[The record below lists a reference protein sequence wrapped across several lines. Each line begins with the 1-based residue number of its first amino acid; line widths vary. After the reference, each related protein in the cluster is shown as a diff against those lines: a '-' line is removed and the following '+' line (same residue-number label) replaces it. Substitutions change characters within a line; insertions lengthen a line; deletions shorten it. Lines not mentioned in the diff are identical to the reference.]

1 MNFATFFI
9 LFLNVESFVYVTR
22 PLKTRNLAL
31 MNNCKNETYIK
42 PSLLLLVE
50 VKDLYVNNWMEGEV
64 VWDLDNIDVID
75 DIDNGEKKI
84 KDADHI
90 NELFNLFF

>member
-1 MNFATFFI
+1 MNIATFFI

-22 PLKTRNLAL
+22 PLKTRNFAL

-50 VKDLYVNNWMEGEV
+50 VKDLYMNDWMEGEV
-64 VWDLDNIDVID
+64 VWDIDNID

-84 KDADHI
+84 EDADHI